1 MNLTRRQFVQLG
13 GSAGAAVWAAS
24 CQTKWNRDLACQLYT
39 VRDLL
44 PDSAEVTLRTLAK
57 IGYREVETSGSDLG
71 RLSPLF
77 EEFSLRP
84 VAGHFSVSVLTGEG
98 NAEEEIGR
106 AKEGGIGYFVI
117 PVLPPQMRGGLD
129 VYKSF
134 AAIMNRFGEQ
144 CKSAGLM
151 LAYHNHAFEFEPM
164 EGSSPI
170 EVMMDHFEPGLVGL
184 ELDVFWSSVAGV
196 DPVEMLNRYPGRIP
210 LIHLKD
216 KAAGTEQ
223 TYDGDDVKLDQFKEV
238 GAGVMDI
245 PAILRAA
252 ESEGV
257 QHFIVEQDH
266 CPGDPLES
274 LRESFDYLSEVRI

>member
-1 MNLTRRQFVQLG
+1 MELSRREFIQLTGTV
-13 GSAGAAVWAAS
+13 GAAVLS
-24 CQTKWNRDLACQLYT
+24 GGCQTKSNLDFACQLYT

-44 PDSAEVTLRTLAK
+44 PGSAEGTLRTLAE
-57 IGYREVETSGSDLG
+57 IGYREVETSSSDLET
-71 RLSPLF
+71 LSPLF
-77 EEFSLRP
+77 KQFSLRP
-84 VAGHFSVSVLTGEG
+84 VAAHFSVSVLTGEG
-98 NAEEEIGR
+98 NVEEELGK
-106 AKEGGIGYFVI
+106 ATEGGVGYFVI

-134 AAIMNRFGEQ
+134 ASVMNRFGEE
-144 CKSAGLM
+144 CRSAGLK

-196 DPVEMLNRYPGRIP
+196 DPVDMLNRYPGRIP

-216 KAAGTEQ
+216 KAAGTKR
-223 TYDGDDVKLDQFKEV
+223 TYDGNDVTPDQFKEV
-238 GAGVMDI
+238 GAGVLDI
-245 PAILRAA
+245 PAILGAA
-252 ESEGV
+252 ELQGV
-257 QHFIVEQDH
+257 QHFIVEQDL

-274 LRESFDYLSEVRI
+274 LRASFDYLSNLST